1 MPNPALAVQKAI
13 RLRLT
18 ATAAVTSL
26 VPAASILDTNQR
38 PAPDP
43 SIIIGEDQIVD
54 PGMMLDRSVVRIHS
68 TLHIWKTETG
78 LAGAKAIGGA
88 VWDAIASSRLSLDA
102 GLKCV
107 DCRPTDMRFM
117 RDPEGTMSH
126 GVVTIETLV
135 RK

>member
-13 RLRLT
+13 RERLI
-18 ATAAVTSL
+18 ATAAVTAL

-43 SIIIGEDQIVD
+43 SIIIGEDQMVD

-68 TLHIWKTETG
+68 TIHCWKTETG

-88 VWDAIASSRLSLDA
+88 VWDAIASARSTLDA

-107 DCRPTDMRFM
+107 DCRPADMRFM

-135 RK
+135 RT